1 VTALKSYKQAGQIKH
16 WPVRDYVAA
25 TSVGVVGGRMLL
37 DLCYEEDSSADVDMN
52 MVMTGAGGF
61 VELQATAE
69 KIAFD
74 DRQLAGLVELG
85 RAGICQLVEIQRKV
99 LGDR

>member
-1 VTALKSYKQAGQIKH
+1 
-16 WPVRDYVAA
+16 
-25 TSVGVVGGRMLL
+25 VGVVGGKMLL

-52 MVMTGAGGF
+52 LVMTGSGRF

-74 DRQLAGLVELG
+74 DAQLAGLLALG
-85 RAGICQLVEIQRKV
+85 RGGITHLIGIQKAA
-99 LGDR
+99 LGQ

>member
-1 VTALKSYKQAGQIKH
+1 
-16 WPVRDYVAA
+16 
-25 TSVGVVGGRMLL
+25 ML

-52 MVMTGAGGF
+52 LVMTGKGRF

-74 DRQLAGLVELG
+74 DPQLAGLLELG
-85 RAGICQLVEIQRKV
+85 RAGVRQLVELQTSI
-99 LGDR
+99 LGAI